1 MDKKQIYSV
10 KWRQPYSFTTTTNLM
25 QILTKKLE
33 DDQEQDLNNS
43 GFEEANLV
51 IDRIKNL
58 K

>member
-1 MDKKQIYSV
+1 MDKKQLYSV
-10 KWRQPYSFTTTTNLM
+10 KWRQTYSFTTTTNLM
-25 QILTKKLE
+25 QILAKKLE

-43 GFEEANLV
+43 GFEEANLI